1 MVRQFLPLNGLRAF
15 EASARHLSFTRAAI
29 ELCVTQAA
37 VSQQVKGL
45 EKRLGVSLFQRLPRG
60 LKITAEGEALLP
72 TVTSSFDQ
80 MAITLDRIEAGQVRE
95 LLFLGVVGTFAVGWL
110 LPRLREFQKRHP
122 FIDVRVST
130 NNNRVDMAAEG
141 LDFAIRF
148 GQGSWH
154 GTDAFRLFEAPLSP
168 LCTPKLT
175 ETLKSPTDLADAT
188 LLRSYRSDE
197 WATWF
202 AAAGVTP
209 VAQVNAG
216 IVFDTSLGMME
227 AALQGL
233 GVALAP
239 PSMFSRHLASGT
251 IVQPFPVTISLGSY
265 WLTRLQS
272 KPPTPAMQAFSD
284 WMFTN
289 IGPAQDGL

>member
-45 EKRLGVSLFQRLPRG
+45 EKRLGVALFQRLPRG

-72 TVTSSFDQ
+72 TVTASFDQ
-80 MAITLDRIEAGQVRE
+80 MATTLDRIEAGQVRE
-95 LLFLGVVGTFAVGWL
+95 LLFLGVVGTFAVGWF
-110 LPRLREFQKRHP
+110 LPRLADFQRRHP
-122 FIDVRVST
+122 FIDVRIST
-130 NNNRVDMAAEG
+130 NNNRVDPAAEG

-148 GQGSWH
+148 GSGSWH
-154 GTDAFRLFEAPLSP
+154 GTEAQHLFEAPLSA
-168 LCTPKLT
+168 LCIPELADDLRTPA
-175 ETLKSPTDLADAT
+175 DLAGAT
-188 LLRSYRSDE
+188 LLRSYRADE
-197 WATWF
+197 WSTWF
-202 AAAGVTP
+202 AAAGVP
-209 VAQVNAG
+209 PAAQVNAG
-216 IVFDTSLGMME
+216 IVFDSSVAMME

-239 PSMFSRHLASGT
+239 PSMFSRHLSSGA
-251 IVQPFPVTISLGSY
+251 IVQPFTPTISLGSY

-272 KPPTPAMQAFSD
+272 RPVTPAMRAFSD
-284 WMFTN
+284 WLF
-289 IGPAQDGL
+289 AQA

>member
-45 EKRLGVSLFQRLPRG
+45 EKRLGVALFQRLPRG

-72 TVTSSFDQ
+72 TVSASFDQ
-80 MAITLDRIEAGQVRE
+80 MATTLDRIEAGQVRE

-110 LPRLREFQKRHP
+110 LPRLADFQRRHP

-130 NNNRVDMAAEG
+130 NNNRVDPAAEG
-141 LDFAIRF
+141 LDFVIRF
-148 GQGSWH
+148 GSGSWH
-154 GTDAFRLFEAPLSP
+154 GTEAQRLSEAPLSA
-168 LCTPKLT
+168 LCIPKLA
-175 ETLKSPTDLADAT
+175 EDMRSPADLAGAT
-188 LLRSYRSDE
+188 LLRSYRTDE
-197 WATWF
+197 WSTWF
-202 AAAGVTP
+202 AAAGVLP
-209 VAQVNAG
+209 ADQVNAG
-216 IVFDTSLGMME
+216 IVFDSSVAMME

-239 PSMFSRHLASGT
+239 PSMFSRHLSSGA
-251 IVQPFPVTISLGSY
+251 IAQPFATTISLGSY

-272 KPPTPAMQAFSD
+272 RPVTPAMRAFSD
-284 WMFTN
+284 WLF
-289 IGPAQDGL
+289 AQA